1 MPKLASAN
9 RSTNDSPMSQADVD
23 AHREATHYRRPAV
36 VTQES
41 PTPPADPAARRRFIA
56 QRQW

>member
-9 RSTNDSPMSQADVD
+9 RSTNDNPMSQADVD
-23 AHREATHYRRPAV
+23 AHRESTHVRRLPRVA
-36 VTQES
+36 QES